1 MTTQDA
7 GARPG
12 PSSLLARA
20 LDSTPLRLSLF
31 LWLIVAAIWPI
42 FQAPRHGGWTL
53 DWLFFQ
59 MFDEIARKTIL
70 EHGQLP
76 IWNPYFCG
84 GTTMIGNPQTTYLV
98 PTFPL
103 VLLFGTTFGERL
115 SQIPVLL
122 LGCEG
127 TWRLLRHLGT
137 GRAAALLAAVALT
150 FFGRTFAWLNNG
162 QHGLVGF
169 VLTPWIFYGY
179 VRGLSRPVYLA
190 LGAAFFAW
198 MVCFRGIETSPE
210 VALGLGL
217 WGVLEARRQYLA
229 HRTVRAALWP
239 IAAGAILG
247 LLALGYAGLRMFPV
261 LELVLKHPRLIHE
274 TRTFNLSQAFVEM
287 YALPAGLRGFDS
299 PGYVYVGPAT
309 FVLFVGAVL
318 FARVRAR
325 GPAAMALVCA
335 LLFSLL
341 TMGMQGFFS
350 PLFWLHKLPLLR
362 SLRNPAL
369 WSVMGAFFV
378 VLAGAFALDE
388 LLLWLQGFGR
398 RGQRLAAL
406 VAAGVIL
413 FTVGDMAFFRGQ
425 RYLTVPAFP
434 FTWETPPRVK
444 QEFHQSR
451 GNYFEFP
458 LWPYV
463 DRGTLSCYDETPFP
477 ASPALRPDLQ
487 QEEYLSDPSAGRV
500 QRLAWTPNRIDL
512 AVSLSRPATLLV
524 NQNYAS
530 GWSASIGKAYSR
542 DGLLAVDLPAGE
554 HTLRLSMWPPLCT
567 VGLVAMALALLVT
580 AWLWRRD
587 VAARSR

>member
-1 MTTQDA
+1 MTATAATAATGDTKLE
-7 GARPG
+7 RV
-12 PSSLLARA
+12 ARA
-20 LDSTPLRLSLF
+20 LDCTPLRLTLF
-31 LWLIVAAIWPI
+31 LWLIVAAIAPI
-42 FQAPRHGGWTL
+42 FQSPRLGGWTL

-59 MFDEIARKTIL
+59 MFDEIARQTIL

-84 GTTMIGNPQTTYLV
+84 GTTMIGNPQTTYLT

-127 TWRLLRHLGT
+127 GWRLLRHLGT
-137 GRAAALLAAVALT
+137 GRAAALLAAVALA

-169 VLTPWIFYGY
+169 VLTPWVFYGY
-179 VRGLSRPVYLA
+179 IRGLSRPVYLA

-217 WGVLEARRQYLA
+217 WGVLEARRQFLV
-229 HRTVRAALWP
+229 HRTARAALWP
-239 IAAGAILG
+239 IAAGGILG

-261 LELVLKHPRLIHE
+261 LELVLKHPRVINE
-274 TRTFNLSQAFVEM
+274 TRSFNLSQAFVEM

-318 FARVRAR
+318 FARARAR
-325 GPAAMALVCA
+325 AAMALVCA
-335 LLFSLL
+335 LFFNLL
-341 TMGMQGFFS
+341 TMGMQGYFS

-378 VLAGAFALDE
+378 VLGGAFALDE
-388 LLLWLQGFGR
+388 LLKWLRTSGR
-398 RGQRLAAL
+398 AGERLAAGL
-406 VAAGVIL
+406 AAAVLL

-477 ASPALRPDLQ
+477 ASPALRPDLA
-487 QEEYLSDPSAGRV
+487 QEEYLAEPDAGSVKRIT
-500 QRLAWTPNRIDL
+500 WSPNRIEL
-512 AVSLSRPATLLV
+512 AVSLTRPATLLV
-524 NQNYAS
+524 NQNYQS
-530 GWSASIGKAYSR
+530 GWSSSVGTVYSR
-542 DGLLAVDLPAGE
+542 DGLVAVDLPAGE
-554 HTLRLSMWPPLCT
+554 HRLRLRMWPPLCT
-567 VGLVAMALALLVT
+567 VGLLAMALALLVT

-587 VAARSR
+587 ARRAP